1 MQRVAVRA
9 NYVNKLSYG
18 FSGCGSL
25 ALALA
30 LVMVMD
36 NGAFVY
42 ELLNISID
50 HRIG

>member
-18 FSGCGSL
+18 FSDCGSL
-25 ALALA
+25 APT

-36 NGAFVY
+36 DGAFVY

-50 HRIG
+50 HHRIG